1 MDYRCTPEEKGA
13 STKRKVQS
21 RTILVV
27 GGMGTLECMESMVME
42 LKNFDVSNYRDG
54 TNKNDPN

>member
-1 MDYRCTPEEKGA
+1 MDYRCTPEGKGA

-27 GGMGTLECMESMVME
+27 RGMSTLECMESMVME
-42 LKNFDVSNYRDG
+42 LKNFDVSNYRGG
-54 TNKNDPN
+54 TSKR